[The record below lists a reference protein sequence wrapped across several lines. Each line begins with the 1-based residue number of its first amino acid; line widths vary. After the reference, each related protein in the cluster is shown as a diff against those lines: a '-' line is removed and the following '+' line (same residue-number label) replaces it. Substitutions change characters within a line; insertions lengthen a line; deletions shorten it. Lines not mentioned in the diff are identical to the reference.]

1 MNYKYRWISKNV
13 HTLENKVILL
23 ITTSWYALYICC
35 CSVVQSCPTLW
46 DPHGLQHTR
55 LPCHSTSSKVCSNS
69 YSLNQWCHPT
79 ISVIPFSSSLQSFSA
94 SETFLMKLLFPS
106 GGQSIGASVSASV
119 LPMNILGLISFRIDW
134 FDLLPLQA
142 ALRSLLQHLSAKAS
156 ILQHS
161 AFSALGFPG
170 GSAGKDSTCNVGD
183 LDLIPGLGRSPGEWK
198 G

>member
-1 MNYKYRWISKNV
+1 
-13 HTLENKVILL
+13 
-23 ITTSWYALYICC
+23 
-35 CSVVQSCPTLW
+35 
-46 DPHGLQHTR
+46 
-55 LPCHSTSSKVCSNS
+55 
-69 YSLNQWCHPT
+69 
-79 ISVIPFSSSLQSFSA
+79 
-94 SETFLMKLLFPS
+94 MKLLFPS

-142 ALRSLLQHLSAKAS
+142 ALSSLLQHLSAKAS